1 MLHPDQME
9 DFFWSPTVHDIS
21 FMNKIITSY
30 MNLNWFITQIS
41 MTLQAA
47 FHAFA
52 ILRCQLKPSE
62 ANWVYAN
69 DFGTGYMYNI

>member
-1 MLHPDQME
+1 MKKKVLKIAIFVQDVASRS
-9 DFFWSPTVHDIS
+9 DGGFFLSLTVHDIS

-47 FHAFA
+47 FHALGA
-52 ILRCQLKPSE
+52 SIKDVTS
-62 ANWVYAN
+62 
-69 DFGTGYMYNI
+69 